1 METQDT
7 CFCEESFIDR
17 SFLVFEILRE
27 PHVNKV
33 NFMSVLLIAGE
44 TVEKITGL
52 ISFPLQLSGKLI
64 RSNEFLSGPEI
75 QPR

>member
-1 METQDT
+1 M
-7 CFCEESFIDR
+7 
-17 SFLVFEILRE
+17 
-27 PHVNKV
+27 VNKV